1 MQNPEIESALA
12 ELQSGDVV
20 ARIWRKDHTV
30 WRADPTEISNR
41 LGWLNTTEQMR
52 EMVPALEA
60 FAAEVRSA
68 GFRHVVLLGMG
79 GSSLGPEVVRQVLE
93 LAPRRSGAP
102 SPRTPEGARQVELQP
117 YPTLTVLD
125 STVPVSVRA
134 VSSQI
139 DPARTLFLV
148 SSKSGGTTETTSFYR
163 HFRGLVEQAVGRE
176 RAGRSFVAITDR
188 GTPLDELGRDEGFR
202 RIFLNSP
209 EIGGR
214 FSVLSYFGLVPAA
227 IAGIDVG
234 ALLDRAE
241 YMREACAS
249 CVAVRENPGASLGAS
264 IGAMARQGR
273 DKLTLVTPPA
283 LDSLGLWIEQLL
295 AESLGK
301 DGKGIIPVA
310 GEPWLE
316 PGSYGRDRLFVYLT
330 LAGADDAANGKM
342 LDRLAAAGHPVIRLE
357 LKDRYDLGAEFFRWE
372 LATSVAGSILTVHP
386 FDQPD
391 VQGSKDNTDRLLDR
405 FRRDGRLPPMAQSG
419 SLPVLLTQAK
429 PGDYL
434 AIMAYIQQ
442 NREVEGL
449 LTELRR
455 RVGERLSIATTV
467 GYGPRFLH
475 STGQL
480 HKGGPATGLYLQLT
494 ADYPSDAPIPGQE
507 YDFGVLATAQAIGDL
522 GALQS
527 LGRRAVRVHLGH
539 DPAGGLRRLLED
551 L

>member
-1 MQNPEIESALA
+1 MQIPGIESALA
-12 ELQSGDVV
+12 EVLSRDIV

-30 WRADPTEISNR
+30 WRADPTEIANR
-41 LGWLNTTEQMR
+41 LGWLNITEQMR
-52 EMVPALEA
+52 EMLPALEA
-60 FAAEVRSA
+60 FGAGVRSF

-79 GSSLGPEVVRQVLE
+79 GSSMGPEVLRQVL
-93 LAPRRSGAP
+93 SGAP
-102 SPRTPEGARQVELQP
+102 SPRTQETARQAELHR
-117 YPTLTVLD
+117 YPTLIVLD
-125 STVPVSVRA
+125 STVPATVQS

-163 HFRGLVEQAVGRE
+163 HFRGLVERAVGRE

-188 GTPLDELGRDEGFR
+188 GTPLEKLAQDEGFL

-214 FSVLSYFGLVPAA
+214 FSVLSYFGLVPAVLS
-227 IAGIDVG
+227 GIDAG
-234 ALLDRAE
+234 TLLDRADC
-241 YMREACAS
+241 MREACAS
-249 CVAVRENPGASLGAS
+249 CVPVRENPGASLGAL

-273 DKLTLVTPPA
+273 DKLTLVTPPP
-283 LDSLGLWIEQLL
+283 LEGFGLWVEQLL

-316 PGSYGRDRLFVYLT
+316 PGSYGRDRLFVYWT
-330 LAGADDAANGKM
+330 LSGADNAADAKM
-342 LDRLAAAGHPVIRLE
+342 LDRLAAAGHPVLRLE
-357 LKDRYDLGAEFFRWE
+357 LKDRYDLGSEFFRWE
-372 LATSVAGSILTVHP
+372 LATAVAGFLLGVHP

-391 VQGSKDNTDRLLDR
+391 VQVSKDNTDRVLEG
-405 FRRDGRLPPMAQSG
+405 FRRDGHLPPMAETGNLSR
-419 SLPVLLTQAK
+419 LLRQAQ

-434 AIMAYIQQ
+434 AIMAYIQE
-442 NREVEGL
+442 NSEVEGL

-455 RVGERLSIATTV
+455 RVGGRLGIATTM

-475 STGQL
+475 STGPL

-494 ADYPSDAPIPGQE
+494 ADYARDAPIPGQE
-507 YDFGVLATAQAIGDL
+507 YDFGVLATAQAIGDFD
-522 GALQS
+522 ALRS
-527 LGRRAVRVHLGH
+527 MGRRAVRVHLGH
-539 DPAGGLRRLLED
+539 DPAEGLRRLLDD

>member
-1 MQNPEIESALA
+1 MQIPGIESALA
-12 ELQSGDVV
+12 GLESRDVV

-30 WRADPTEISNR
+30 WRADPTEIANR
-41 LGWLNTTEQMR
+41 LGWLNTTEQMC

-60 FAAEVRSA
+60 FAAEIKRA

-79 GSSLGPEVVRQVLE
+79 GSSLGPEVLRQVLG
-93 LAPRRSGAP
+93 PAP
-102 SPRTPEGARQVELQP
+102 SPPGTPSARTEGAARQPELHQ
-117 YPTLTVLD
+117 YPALIILD
-125 STVPVSVRA
+125 STVPDRVRA
-134 VSSQI
+134 VSSQV
-139 DPARTLFLV
+139 DLARTLFLV

-163 HFRGLVEQAVGRE
+163 HFRGLVERAVGME

-188 GTPLDELGRDEGFR
+188 GTPLEKLGRAEGFR

-214 FSVLSYFGLVPAA
+214 FSVLSYFGLLPAVL
-227 IAGIDVG
+227 AGIDVG
-234 ALLDRAE
+234 ILLDRANC
-241 YMREACAS
+241 MREACAS
-249 CVAVRENPGASLGAS
+249 CVPARENPGALLGAT
-264 IGAMARQGR
+264 IGVLARQGR
-273 DKLTLVTPPA
+273 DKLTLVTPPP
-283 LDSLGLWIEQLL
+283 LESFGLWVEQLL

-330 LAGADDAANGKM
+330 LAGADSVANNQM
-342 LDRLAAAGHPVIRLE
+342 LDRIAASGHPVLRLE

-372 LATSVAGSILTVHP
+372 LATAVAGSLLGVHP

-391 VQGSKDNTDRLLDR
+391 VQGSKDNTDRVLEG
-405 FRRDGRLPPMAQSG
+405 FRRDGRL
-419 SLPVLLTQAK
+419 LPVAESGNLSELLGQAE

-442 NREVEGL
+442 DSEIEGL
-449 LTELRR
+449 FTELRR
-455 RVGERLSIATTV
+455 RVGGRLGIATTV

-480 HKGGPATGLYLQLT
+480 HKGGPASGLYLQLT
-494 ADYPSDAPIPGQE
+494 ADYARDAPIPGQE
-507 YDFGVLATAQAIGDL
+507 YDFGVLAKAQAIGDF
-522 GALQS
+522 GALRS

>member
-1 MQNPEIESALA
+1 MQIPGIESALA
-12 ELQSGDVV
+12 ELQSRDVV

-30 WRADPTEISNR
+30 WRADPKEITNR
-41 LGWLNTTEQMR
+41 LGWLNTTEQMG
-52 EMVPALEA
+52 EMLPALEA

-68 GFRHVVLLGMG
+68 GFRHLVLLGMG
-79 GSSLGPEVVRQVLE
+79 GSSLGSEVLRQVF
-93 LAPRRSGAP
+93 AGAP
-102 SPRTPEGARQVELQP
+102 SPRTEEPAKQAELRH
-117 YPTLTVLD
+117 YPTLIILD
-125 STVPVSVRA
+125 STVPASVRA

-163 HFRGLVEQAVGRE
+163 HFRGLVEQAVGGE
-176 RAGRSFVAITDR
+176 RAGGSFVAITDR
-188 GTPLDELGRDEGFR
+188 GTLLEKLGRDEGFR

-214 FSVLSYFGLVPAA
+214 FSVLSYFGLVPAVL
-227 IAGIDVG
+227 AGIDVG
-234 ALLDRAE
+234 ALLDRANC
-241 YMREACAS
+241 MREACAS
-249 CVAVRENPGASLGAS
+249 CVPARENPGASLGAT
-264 IGAMARQGR
+264 IGVLARQGR
-273 DKLTLVTPPA
+273 DKLTLVTPPP
-283 LDSLGLWIEQLL
+283 LESFGSWVEQLL

-316 PGSYGRDRLFVYLT
+316 LSSYGRDRLFVYLT
-330 LAGADDAANGKM
+330 MAGADDAANGKI
-342 LDRLAAAGHPVIRLE
+342 LDRLAAAGHPVLRLE

-372 LATSVAGSILTVHP
+372 LATAVAGSLLGVHP

-391 VQGSKDNTDRLLDR
+391 VQVSKDNTDRVLEG

-419 SLPVLLTQAK
+419 SLSVLLAQAQ

-434 AIMAYIQQ
+434 AIMAYTQQ
-442 NREVEGL
+442 DPEVEGL
-449 LTELRR
+449 LTDLRR
-455 RVGERLSIATTV
+455 RVGERLGIATTL

-475 STGQL
+475 STGSL

-494 ADYPSDAPIPGQE
+494 ADYTSDASIPGQA
-507 YDFGVLATAQAIGDL
+507 YGFGVLATAQAIGDF
-522 GALQS
+522 GALRS
-527 LGRRAVRVHLGH
+527 IGRRAVRVHLGH
-539 DPAGGLRRLLED
+539 DPAGGLLRLLRD

>member
-1 MQNPEIESALA
+1 MQIPGIESALA
-12 ELQSGDVV
+12 EIQSRDIV

-30 WRADPTEISNR
+30 WRADPKEITNR

-52 EMVPALEA
+52 EMVPALET
-60 FAAEVRSA
+60 FAAEVRSS

-79 GSSLGPEVVRQVLE
+79 GSSLGSEVLRQVL
-93 LAPRRSGAP
+93 SGAP
-102 SPRTPEGARQVELQP
+102 SPRTLEAARRAELHH
-117 YPTLTVLD
+117 YPTLIVLD
-125 STVPVSVRA
+125 STVPASVQA

-148 SSKSGGTTETTSFYR
+148 SSKTGGTTETTSFYR
-163 HFRGLVEQAVGRE
+163 YFRGLVEQAVGGK
-176 RAGRSFVAITDR
+176 RAGGSFVAITDR
-188 GTPLDELGRDEGFR
+188 GSPLENLGRGEGFR
-202 RIFLNSP
+202 RIFLNSS

-214 FSVLSYFGLVPAA
+214 FSVLSYFGLVPAVL
-227 IAGIDVG
+227 AGIDVG
-234 ALLDRAE
+234 TLLDRANC
-241 YMREACAS
+241 MREACAS
-249 CVAVRENPGASLGAS
+249 CVPVRENPGASLGAT
-264 IGAMARQGR
+264 IGVLASQGR
-273 DKLTLVTPPA
+273 DKLTLVTPPP
-283 LDSLGLWIEQLL
+283 LDSLGLWVEQLL

-301 DGKGIIPVA
+301 EGKGIIPVA

-330 LAGADDAANGKM
+330 LAGTDDATNCKM

-372 LATSVAGSILTVHP
+372 LATAVAGSLLGIHP

-391 VQGSKDNTDRLLDR
+391 VQGSKDNTDRVLEG
-405 FRRDGRLPPMAQSG
+405 FRREGRLPPMIETGNLSGLLGQAQ
-419 SLPVLLTQAK
+419 

-434 AIMAYIQQ
+434 AIMAYIQE
-442 NREVEGL
+442 NPEVEGL

-455 RVGERLSIATTV
+455 RVGGRLGIATTM

-475 STGQL
+475 STGPL

-494 ADYPSDAPIPGQE
+494 ADYARNVPIPGQE
-507 YDFGVLATAQAIGDL
+507 YDFGVLATAQAIGDFD
-522 GALQS
+522 ALRS
-527 LGRRAVRVHLGH
+527 MGRRAVRVHLGH
-539 DPAGGLRRLLED
+539 DHAGGLRRLLED